1 MKEEESEEEGNG
13 KSGWRLLET
22 DCAEDEWTE
31 KEVEL
36 EMEGWRMG
44 GGKYPV
50 NTSCGIIDEALG
62 VMAARGSPHQGG
74 NQNPAERQREDK
86 EPSRGAALTLN
97 PPLLCADAS

>member
-1 MKEEESEEEGNG
+1 MERADGG
-13 KSGWRLLET
+13 CWRRTVLRMSGRRRRWNWR
-22 DCAEDEWTE
+22 W
-31 KEVEL
+31 K
-36 EMEGWRMG
+36 GGGGG